1 MAKKFARLGR
11 LALLASTIVW
21 GTSFVILKST
31 LDSISPMWVLAFRF
45 TVAALVLAVFSVREF
60 SHMDMRL
67 VKGSVYMGLC
77 LAAAYIV
84 QTYGLVYTTP
94 GKNSFLTSTYCV
106 LVPFMAWAIYK
117 RRPDKLD
124 VIAAFICLI
133 GIGFVSLGEAI
144 TDINKG
150 DVLTLCCGVF
160 YGLQIIIMERY
171 AGEGS
176 AMSISAVQLAVT
188 AAVCWVG
195 ALLFEPA
202 PSAITGPDWASILYM
217 GLMCTALCF
226 FLEAWGMQYT
236 PSSTAA
242 MILSL
247 EAVFGT
253 LFSVIFYNEKLTVK
267 LSLGFTLIFI
277 SVIISEVKPGKA
289 PIKSESA
296 SE

>member
-1 MAKKFARLGR
+1 MRNYARLGR
-11 LALLASTIVW
+11 LVLLGATVVW

-31 LDSISPMWVLAFRF
+31 LDSIAPMWVLALRF
-45 TVAALVLAVFSVREF
+45 TVAALFLAAFSVKEL
-60 SHMDMRL
+60 SHMDARL

-106 LVPFMAWAIYK
+106 LVPFMAWGIYK
-117 RRPDKLD
+117 RRPDRCN
-124 VIAAFICLI
+124 VIAAFMCLT
-133 GIGFVSLGEAI
+133 GIGLISLGEAI

-150 DVLTLCCGVF
+150 DMLTLCCGVF
-160 YGLQIIIMERY
+160 YGLQIIIMEQY
-171 AGEGS
+171 TGKGS
-176 AMSISAVQLAVT
+176 ALSISTVQFAVV
-188 AAVCWVG
+188 AAVCWAG

-202 PSAITGPDWASILYM
+202 PSAMSGSDWFSIMYM
-217 GLMCTALCF
+217 GVMCTALCF

-236 PSSTAA
+236 SSSTAA

-253 LFSVIFYNEKLTVK
+253 LFSVLFYNEKLTAK
-267 LSLGFTLIFI
+267 LLLGFALIFI
-277 SVIISEVKPGKA
+277 SVVVSETKPKFLYGKR
-289 PIKSESA
+289 EVR
-296 SE
+296 